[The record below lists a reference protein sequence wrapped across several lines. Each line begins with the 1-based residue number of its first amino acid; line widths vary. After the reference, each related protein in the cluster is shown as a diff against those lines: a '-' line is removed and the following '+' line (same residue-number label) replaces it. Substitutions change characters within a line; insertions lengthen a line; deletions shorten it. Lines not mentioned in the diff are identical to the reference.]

1 MRARIP
7 RCATRTIEAWSQ
19 RAWTILC
26 HRFELLPCRALVVVA
41 QYGDDNIRRRG
52 GTRGVPLNLSDT
64 VQALGRFDPKKRVSR
79 ANASTHARWDA
90 LAALMDSVLWS
101 VLARRAGLV
110 GKAVARLGQDVR
122 RGQTQGQTQAPIHA
136 FTV

>member
-1 MRARIP
+1 
-7 RCATRTIEAWSQ
+7 
-19 RAWTILC
+19 
-26 HRFELLPCRALVVVA
+26 
-41 QYGDDNIRRRG
+41 
-52 GTRGVPLNLSDT
+52 VPLNLSDT